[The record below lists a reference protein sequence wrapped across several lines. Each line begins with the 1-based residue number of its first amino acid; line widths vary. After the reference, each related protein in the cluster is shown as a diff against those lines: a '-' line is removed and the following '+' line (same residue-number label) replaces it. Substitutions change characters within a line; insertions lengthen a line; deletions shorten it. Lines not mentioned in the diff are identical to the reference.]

1 MFGLGTTELII
12 ILVIV
17 VMLFGVGKLPMVA
30 KQLGSG
36 VRGFQK
42 SLRGEDEE
50 DEAPTPPKKQLEEK
64 ASTTAEHVHTQDATK
79 NTW

>member
-36 VRGFQK
+36 IKEFKKELNNEDTDDSSADEPTVTNAEPKQ
-42 SLRGEDEE
+42 GE
-50 DEAPTPPKKQLEEK
+50 
-64 ASTTAEHVHTQDATK
+64 S
-79 NTW
+79 W